1 MENNELIK
9 KEKDNVKNDKNEEEE
24 KLHHLE
30 EFMFYKKIPSLL
42 VPPLNF
48 AMVSK
53 GIYRSGFPNKKNFAF
68 LKKLKLKSIMYLS
81 PDEYFEEN
89 YKFMKENN
97 IQFFQYK
104 IEGNKEPF
112 KEISYEDI
120 SNALTQVLDTRNLPM
135 LIHCNKGR
143 HRVGCLIGCLRK
155 LQNYSMNSIF
165 DEYIR
170 YAGPKLRISDQEFIE
185 IFPVNIIKLNP
196 EYLPESFLKFGR
208 SHY

>member
-1 MENNELIK
+1 
-9 KEKDNVKNDKNEEEE
+9 
-24 KLHHLE
+24 
-30 EFMFYKKIPSLL
+30 MFYKKIPSLL

-104 IEGNKEPF
+104 IEGRNKEPF